1 MTEPVE
7 SDPRE
12 LSDAELLRLLRFWRG
27 EGNGAVSADALASGY
42 EAELKRR
49 EQERRA
55 RAVGER
61 KV

>member
-12 LSDAELLRLLRFWRG
+12 LSDAELLRRPRFWRG
-27 EGNGAVSADALASGY
+27 EGKGAVSAGALVSGY

-49 EQERRA
+49 EQERQA
-55 RAVGER
+55 RAVLR
-61 KV
+61 RDA